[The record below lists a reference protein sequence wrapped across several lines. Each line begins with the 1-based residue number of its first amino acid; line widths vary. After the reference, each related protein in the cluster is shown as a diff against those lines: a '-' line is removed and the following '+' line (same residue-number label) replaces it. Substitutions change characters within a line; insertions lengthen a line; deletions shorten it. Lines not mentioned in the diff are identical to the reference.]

1 MALSPDE
8 KRSLARFMAVYL
20 GAGLFVVVAFSLLFY
35 RIDSESIR
43 ARTLSTLRMTAMKI
57 SASAVAAQ
65 MRGAPFEIPDTLGCE
80 YLLLNISKKP
90 IEGCLSGPLDLQKE
104 FYVKEGCAYY
114 VDRSAH
120 GHLQIEYIVLRD
132 CTYGK
137 KIEKCALRVMM
148 MGLAAYL
155 FLMLV
160 GWYLGRLFLKP
171 MREKIEAMD
180 RFIKDSTHELNTPVT
195 TMLLALQKIESK
207 ECRPAY
213 LKALQMSGRLIARIY
228 EDLTFML
235 LQERKVQKEHVQNV
249 DIAKVVDESV
259 AFFSILAERKGITV
273 KVDARPCL
281 VEADPHH
288 LALLVKNLLDN
299 ALKYTRSGG
308 VVTITLDACVLRVA
322 DTGIGIPRDKL
333 QTIFRRFHR
342 ENDVEG
348 GFGIGLNIVQ
358 SICEMYGYGLHVES
372 EPGKG
377 STFSI
382 RFSENDASVGK
393 I

>member
-43 ARTLSTLRMTAMKI
+43 ERTLSSLRMAAMKI

-65 MRGAPFEIPDTLGCE
+65 MRGTPFEIPDTLRCE
-80 YLLLNISKKP
+80 YLLLDVSKKP
-90 IEGCLSGPLDLQKE
+90 IAGCLSGPLDLEKE

-120 GHLQIEYIVLRD
+120 GHLRIEYIVLRD

-137 KIEKCALRVMM
+137 KIENCAIRVMM
-148 MGLAAYL
+148 MGLVAYL

-171 MREKIEAMD
+171 MREKIETMD

-235 LQERKVQKEHVQNV
+235 LQDRKVQREHVQSV
-249 DIAKVVDESV
+249 DVAKVVDESV
-259 AFFSILAERKGITV
+259 AFFSILAERKGIAV

-299 ALKYTRSGG
+299 ALKYTRIGG

-322 DTGIGIPRDKL
+322 DTGIGIPKDKL
-333 QTIFRRFHR
+333 QIIFRRFHR

-358 SICEMYGYGLHVES
+358 SICQMYGYGLQVES
-372 EPGKG
+372 EKGKG
-377 STFSI
+377 TTFTI
-382 RFSENDASVGK
+382 QFSSNESLR
-393 I
+393 